1 MPLTGELT
9 DLSLAELIEFFCNQR
24 KTGRLMVEYPHAP
37 AYFYLQSGAVVHAS
51 IGMLRGIEAV
61 YYALTQPNASFKFSS
76 SFESPELTINQPWTS
91 VVLEGLRRM
100 DEGIKPRNPFPDKPE
115 PVIQPDAARKA
126 EHVVGDPA
134 VEQPARQAESQIS
147 KSLVEQPAVHS
158 TPSVA
163 QPPKPAPVA
172 QAKANIAELVADVAA
187 MTETEDA
194 DDEPQHVPAQRPE
207 FSPSFLSSTQSTSRF
222 SQGPWKLA
230 AIFAALI
237 LIVGGIAVPWYAR
250 GRAQKAAS
258 QQTQTSATADTTAAQ
273 PAAADTTAAQPAA
286 GDAAS
291 QLAPPTT
298 EAQPTESVDQT
309 STTAASSEAAD
320 AARKEREARAREE
333 ARLKA
338 KENAAPATASAPASS
353 TQPAAAA
360 GAKKVVVQVTY
371 DENGRVTGAS
381 GNDPTALRIARQKR
395 FPPGKAGTATVT
407 IPIN

>member
-51 IGMLRGIEAV
+51 IGTLRGIEAV
-61 YYALTQPNASFKFSS
+61 YYALTQSNASFKFSTA
-76 SFESPELTINQPWTS
+76 FEAPELTINQPWTS

-100 DEGIKPRNPFPDKPE
+100 DEGIQPRNPFPDKPD
-115 PVIQPDAARKA
+115 PVIQHETPRKP
-126 EHVVGDPA
+126 EHVVANPPGDHS
-134 VEQPARQAESQIS
+134 AREAESHIA
-147 KSLVEQPAVHS
+147 KTIVEQPAVQS

-163 QPPKPAPVA
+163 RSTEPRPAA
-172 QAKANIAELVADVAA
+172 QSKANIAELVAHVSA
-187 MTETEDA
+187 MSDSEDTDSA
-194 DDEPQHVPAQRPE
+194 DEPQHVAASRTPE
-207 FSPSFLSSTQSTSRF
+207 LSPSFLSPTQSTSRF

-250 GRAQKAAS
+250 GKAQKTVN
-258 QQTQTSATADTTAAQ
+258 QQPQTSATTADTTASQ
-273 PAAADTTAAQPAA
+273 PAAV
-286 GDAAS
+286 DAAS
-291 QLAPPTT
+291 QLAPGT

-309 STTAASSEAAD
+309 TTTAASSDAAD

-338 KENAAPATASAPASS
+338 KENAAPATASQPATAPASS
-353 TQPAAAA
+353 TQGPAAA
-360 GAKKVVVQVTY
+360 GSKKVVVQVTY